1 MIHTYFE
8 GNATRCFN
16 KKKKQKKQ
24 KQTELFWIV
33 TLLKYMYHSNVKSVV
48 RISEKDVWEHRS
60 TRVENY
66 LKFLQR

>member
-1 MIHTYFE
+1 MIHTYFK

-16 KKKKQKKQ
+16 KKKKKANGII
-24 KQTELFWIV
+24 LNRL

-48 RISEKDVWEHRS
+48 RISEKGVWKYRS

-66 LKFLQR
+66 LKFL

>member
-1 MIHTYFE
+1 MIHTYFK

-16 KKKKQKKQ
+16 KKKKANGII
-24 KQTELFWIV
+24 LNRL

-48 RISEKDVWEHRS
+48 RISEKGVWKYRS

-66 LKFLQR
+66 LKFL

>member
-1 MIHTYFE
+1 
-8 GNATRCFN
+8 
-16 KKKKQKKQ
+16 
-24 KQTELFWIV
+24 
-33 TLLKYMYHSNVKSVV
+33 MYHSNVKSVV